1 MKDQL
6 GGDCY
11 LYSPVK
17 KDSKQHHVF
26 HLCMHY
32 VHTPFEVKTTLTN
45 TNTFPTL
52 HTLKIDLLKSIPIWH

>member
-6 GGDCY
+6 GVIATY
-11 LYSPVK
+11 TLQSK